1 MENYREQL
9 ESIREELEAV
19 NSGKTAEEIGE
30 YFDFYD
36 WIPENV
42 KDVNYVIN
50 TDRNYIS
57 VILCL
62 RFEQPFGGANI
73 FIETGTQELRL
84 FGNNGSESIPLPTDI
99 CDKLDEIYWDFY
111 NEEPED

>member
-1 MENYREQL
+1 MEDYREQL
-9 ESIREELEAV
+9 ESIREELEAIYNRD
-19 NSGKTAEEIGE
+19 NSRDD
-30 YFDFYD
+30 YYDFYD

-62 RFEQPFGGANI
+62 RFEQPNGGANI
-73 FIETGTQELRL
+73 FIETGTQKIRL
-84 FGNNGSESIPLPTDI
+84 FDNNGSESSIPLPTDI